1 MGDYDVSLVVA
12 SFVVAVLAAYTAVYF
27 GLRLGR
33 SKGGERWRWLV
44 LGGLAMGSGIWTM
57 HFVGMRAMDMGVEM
71 SFDGTMTAVSWL
83 AAVLASCLALQI
95 ISRPSVN
102 RSLFVMATLVMAGG
116 IVVMHYLGMYA
127 MRMSVPPEFHALWL
141 GVSVAIAVIA
151 SGGALALCRILARME
166 GAPSPL
172 IRLGAALTMAVA
184 ICGMHYTGMLAMTF
198 PGDAVPSPDNGL
210 RGDWMGIP
218 LAVFCVAL
226 LAVALFVA
234 VYDLQERRERILKQQ
249 QENERVARKA
259 FVDPVTGL
267 PNRSGLEQRLLDALA
282 SEDARRHP
290 FALVHLDVAN
300 FRALANRLGPE
311 SLDDVIR
318 EVAGAIGDLLP
329 ETVYLAR
336 YSNSGFFLLVPDY
349 QESGHQFLFRQLR
362 ELDQRIGTSA
372 VPLLWRAGQ
381 SVFPVTGNSSRKLIR
396 AAMVPRDLS
405 EIGRF
410 ENVKADP
417 EMVLPGNKAVS

>member
-1 MGDYDVSLVVA
+1 
-12 SFVVAVLAAYTAVYF
+12 
-27 GLRLGR
+27 
-33 SKGGERWRWLV
+33 
-44 LGGLAMGSGIWTM
+44 
-57 HFVGMRAMDMGVEM
+57 
-71 SFDGTMTAVSWL
+71 
-83 AAVLASCLALQI
+83 
-95 ISRPSVN
+95 
-102 RSLFVMATLVMAGG
+102 
-116 IVVMHYLGMYA
+116 
-127 MRMSVPPEFHALWL
+127 
-141 GVSVAIAVIA
+141 
-151 SGGALALCRILARME
+151 
-166 GAPSPL
+166 
-172 IRLGAALTMAVA
+172 
-184 ICGMHYTGMLAMTF
+184 
-198 PGDAVPSPDNGL
+198 
-210 RGDWMGIP
+210 MGIP

-300 FRALANRLGPE
+300 FRALANRLGPK

-318 EVAGAIGDLLP
+318 EVAGAIRDLLP